1 MKRFFIIIMLLFAFL
16 YSKEIVI
23 TKYLQNKP
31 AIIVNFQGP
40 NEIEKILKM
49 DFTVLDHFKV
59 FYNDVNKSDMKNFMD
74 FNFSYSLKDKQLTV
88 KYIKNSNII
97 DIKSYKSNTFAYF
110 PFLIHQAVYDINKYF
125 QMPSA
130 KFLIRK
136 VIYSLLI
143 APKEANIYLSDY
155 TLSYKKLLIS
165 GGLNIFPKWAN
176 SKQTAIYFTKM
187 ENLPVLYKFNI
198 YTGKMTKIL
207 STQGMLAVSDV
218 KNGQILLTLAPKA
231 LPDVYLYKN
240 HKLIQITQYPGIN
253 VDGKFWGKNSIA
265 FISDRLGTPYVFSKN
280 LKTGEISKVLYQG
293 KNQVGVDTYDNKMV
307 ISMRETSNAFGNN
320 TFNLFLVNKNNE
332 SLKRLTFKGQNMN
345 PRFSVDGTSIM
356 FIKREHFFSKIGII
370 RLNENKIFYYNLPK
384 ILQSFDW

>member
-1 MKRFFIIIMLLFAFL
+1 MKRFFLIIMLLFAFL

-40 NEIEKILKM
+40 NKIEKILKM

-59 FYNDVNKSDMKNFMD
+59 FYNDENKSDMKNFMD

-218 KNGQILLTLAPKA
+218 KNGQILLTLAPKG

-307 ISMRETSNAFGNN
+307 ISMRETSNAFGSN

>member
-1 MKRFFIIIMLLFAFL
+1 MKKIFLGLIFFFGFL
-16 YSKEIVI
+16 YSKEILI

-31 AIIVNFQGP
+31 VIIVNFKGP
-40 NEIEKILKM
+40 SQVEKILKM

-59 FYNDVNKSDMKNFMD
+59 LYNDTNKSDLKNAMI
-74 FNFSYSLKDKQLTV
+74 FNCSYSLNNKKLTV
-88 KYIKNSNII
+88 KYIKNSNLI
-97 DIKSYKSNTFAYF
+97 DIKYYKSNTFAYF
-110 PFLIHQAVYDINKYF
+110 PFLVHRAVYDINNYF

-155 TLSYKKLLIS
+155 TLSYKKMLIS
-165 GGLNIFPKWAN
+165 GGLNIFPKWADA
-176 SKQTAIYFTKM
+176 KQKVIYFTKM

-207 STQGMLAVSDV
+207 STQGMLTVSDV
-218 KNGQILLTLAPKA
+218 KNGKILLTLAPKGM
-231 LPDVYLYKN
+231 PDVYMYKN
-240 HKLIQITQYPGIN
+240 HKLIRITKYPGIDVN
-253 VDGKFWGKNSIA
+253 GKFWGKDSIV
-265 FISDRLGTPYVFSKN
+265 FISDRFGPPYVFSKN
-280 LKTGEISKVLYQG
+280 LKTGSISKVLYHG
-293 KNQVGVDTYDNKMV
+293 KNQVGVDTYNNKMV
-307 ISMRETSNAFGNN
+307 ISTRESANAFGNN
-320 TFNLFLVNKNNE
+320 TFDLFLVNKNNE
-332 SLKRLTFKGQNMN
+332 SLKRLTFGGQNMTPN
-345 PRFSVDGTSIM
+345 FSVDGTSIM

>member
-1 MKRFFIIIMLLFAFL
+1 MKRFFLIVMLLFAFL

-59 FYNDVNKSDMKNFMD
+59 FYNDMNKSDIKNFMD

-88 KYIKNSNII
+88 KYIRNSNII